1 MEEQTIQRLEQKAN
15 RLRALVVKMIG
26 PEKTGHL
33 GGACSL
39 AEILSVL
46 YFGFMRHD
54 PENPQWPQRNR
65 LILSKGHAG
74 ILQYAALA
82 ECGYFP
88 QQWCRGLK
96 QLGSPL
102 QGHPDKNKVPGIEAN
117 TGSLG
122 QGDSMAAGVAA
133 GLKLDFP
140 ERPPR
145 VYAIT
150 GDGELAE
157 GQIWEALLSA
167 AVYRLDNLR
176 VVVDQ
181 NGLQATGPTKERFP
195 IPHLEEKFR
204 AFGFAVF
211 TVDGHN
217 VREILEA
224 LQKAEEVRGKP
235 VAIVAQTVKGKGIS
249 FAENQPSF
257 HNGAMTREQYET
269 ALRELEEKAGEAL

>member
-1 MEEQTIQRLEQKAN
+1 MKLIFHALEHAFEDSLPMLPFLFLAYLLIEWIE
-15 RLRALVVKMIG
+15 RHHGDAIERALAGGGRWGFVPGAV
-26 PEKTGHL
+26 L
-33 GGACSL
+33 GC
-39 AEILSVL
+39 VPQC
-46 YFGFMRHD
+46 GF
-54 PENPQWPQRNR
+54 
-65 LILSKGHAG
+65 S
-74 ILQYAALA
+74 ALA
-82 ECGYFP
+82 ANLYASRVITPGTLLAVFVATSDEALPLLAAAPGVWNTLP
-88 QQWCRGLK
+88 VL
-96 QLGSPL
+96 LGA
-102 QGHPDKNKVPGIEAN
+102 KV
-117 TGSLG
+117 
-122 QGDSMAAGVAA
+122 AAGVAA
-133 GLKLDFP
+133 GLRLDFP